1 MTRVRVRELPRWW
14 ACWGVRVRSAVAAVL
29 VLTAAL
35 ALAAVALLWLLQHSL
50 QSAADDGAAAR
61 AASLS
66 THLVSDPLNEIDP
79 TLLAT
84 DGRTTVIEVIDAAG
98 RIVLASQD
106 APAVPLIDAHP
117 GAGEALSLGG
127 VDNTTAGGDYRV
139 TAQGVSGPLGAYTV
153 LVGAGQDQI
162 DATLRTVAVLLA
174 VGFPVIALIGGAAT
188 YGLVGRSLRP
198 VERMRAQVSAISTA
212 DLSGR
217 VAVPA
222 ARDEISR
229 LAQTMNAM
237 LARIEAGHAAQ
248 RRFVGDASHELR
260 SPLATVTTALELAA
274 TRPGVLEPAMV
285 RGTLLPE
292 AHRMRYLVEDLLLLA
307 RADEK
312 GLPLHISDVDL
323 DDVLDTERARLRSA
337 GMVRVEGSV
346 HPVRV
351 RGDAT
356 GLGRVVRNLAD
367 NAARHARTTV
377 SLSATEH
384 DGTAVVVVS
393 DDGPG
398 VPEAERE
405 RIFERFVR
413 LDTDRARAV
422 GGSGLGLAI
431 VSEIVAAHGGGVTVH
446 TAPGGGARF
455 VVRLPVAGPAQQP
468 PSASSR

>member
-1 MTRVRVRELPRWW
+1 VRVHGLARVW
-14 ACWGVRVRSAVAAVL
+14 ARWGVRVRSALAAVL

-35 ALAAVALLWLLQHSL
+35 ALAAAALLWLLQHSL

-61 AASLS
+61 AGSLS
-66 THLVSDPLNEIDP
+66 THLVSDPLNEFDP

-84 DGRTTVIEVIDAAG
+84 DGRTTVIQVINTAG
-98 RIVLASQD
+98 QVVLASRG
-106 APAVPLIDAHP
+106 APAAALIVAHP
-117 GAGEALSLGG
+117 APGEVQSLGA
-127 VDNTTAGGDYRV
+127 VDNTSAGGDYRV
-139 TAQGVSGPLGAYTV
+139 TAQGVSGPNGAYTV

-188 YGLVGRSLRP
+188 YGLVGRSLGS
-198 VERMRAQVSAISTA
+198 VERMRTQVSAISTA
-212 DLSGR
+212 DLSER

-237 LARIEAGHAAQ
+237 LTRIEAGHTAQ

-285 RGTLLPE
+285 AHTLLPE
-292 AHRMRYLVEDLLLLA
+292 AHRMRSLVEDLLLLA

-312 GLPLHISDVDL
+312 GLPLHLSDVDL
-323 DDVLDTERARLRSA
+323 DDVLDTECRRLQSA
-337 GMVRVEGSV
+337 GTLQVSSTVA
-346 HPVRV
+346 PVRV
-351 RGDAT
+351 RGDASQ
-356 GLGRVVRNLAD
+356 LGRVVRNLAD
-367 NAARHARTTV
+367 NAARYAHSAV

-384 DGTAVVVVS
+384 GGTAVVVVS

-413 LDTDRARAV
+413 LDTDRARAA

-431 VSEIVAAHGGGVTVH
+431 VSEIVAAHGGSATVE
-446 TAPGGGARF
+446 TAAGGGARF
-455 VVRLPVAGPAQQP
+455 EVRLPVAGPAQP
-468 PSASSR
+468 PSARSR

>member
-1 MTRVRVRELPRWW
+1 MRVRELPWWW
-14 ACWGVRVRSAVAAVL
+14 ARWGVRVRSALAAVL

-35 ALAAVALLWLLQHSL
+35 ALAAVALLWLLRHSL

-84 DGRTTVIEVIDAAG
+84 DGRTTVIQVIDATG

-117 GAGEALSLGG
+117 GAGEVLGMGG

-139 TAQGVSGPLGAYTV
+139 TARGVSGPQGAYTV

-198 VERMRAQVSAISTA
+198 VERMRTQVSAISTA
-212 DLSGR
+212 DLSER

-229 LAQTMNAM
+229 LAVTMNAM

-260 SPLATVTTALELAA
+260 SPLATVTTALDLAA

-292 AHRMRYLVEDLLLLA
+292 AHRMRSLVEDLLLLA
-307 RADEK
+307 RADEQ

-323 DDVLDTERARLRSA
+323 DDVLDTECARLHAA
-337 GMVRVEGSV
+337 GTARVMCTTD
-346 HPVRV
+346 PVRV
-351 RGDAT
+351 RGDASQ
-356 GLGRVVRNLAD
+356 LARVVRNLAD
-367 NAARHARTTV
+367 NAARHARSTV
-377 SLSATEH
+377 SLSATVQE
-384 DGTAVVVVS
+384 GTAVLVVD

-413 LDTDRARAV
+413 LDTDRARAA

-431 VSEIVAAHGGGVTVH
+431 VTEIVAAHSGSVTVEP
-446 TAPGGGARF
+446 APGGGARF
-455 VVRLPVAGPAQQP
+455 LVRLPVAGPAQQP
-468 PSASSR
+468 PSAISR

>member
-1 MTRVRVRELPRWW
+1 MKVRELPRWW
-14 ACWGVRVRSAVAAVL
+14 ARWGVRVRSALAAVL
-29 VLTAAL
+29 VLTVAL
-35 ALAAVALLWLLQHSL
+35 ALAAVALLWLLQNSL

-84 DGRTTVIEVIDAAG
+84 DGRTTVIQVMDAAG

-174 VGFPVIALIGGAAT
+174 VGFPVIALIGGVAT

-198 VERMRAQVSAISTA
+198 VERMRTQVSAISTA
-212 DLSGR
+212 DLSER

-260 SPLATVTTALELAA
+260 SPLATVTTALDLAA

-292 AHRMRYLVEDLLLLA
+292 AHRMRSLVEDLLLLA
-307 RADEK
+307 RADEQ

-323 DDVLDTERARLRSA
+323 DDVLDTECRRLRSA
-337 GMVRVEGSV
+337 GR
-346 HPVRV
+346 R
-351 RGDAT
+351 R
-356 GLGRVVRNLAD
+356 
-367 NAARHARTTV
+367 
-377 SLSATEH
+377 
-384 DGTAVVVVS
+384 
-393 DDGPG
+393 
-398 VPEAERE
+398 
-405 RIFERFVR
+405 
-413 LDTDRARAV
+413 
-422 GGSGLGLAI
+422 
-431 VSEIVAAHGGGVTVH
+431 
-446 TAPGGGARF
+446 
-455 VVRLPVAGPAQQP
+455 
-468 PSASSR
+468 

>member
-1 MTRVRVRELPRWW
+1 MAVRGGVRVSAR
-14 ACWGVRVRSAVAAVL
+14 WGVRVRAAVAAVV
-29 VLTAAL
+29 VLTVAL
-35 ALAAVALLWLLQHSL
+35 ALAAVALLWLLQNSL
-50 QSAADDGAAAR
+50 QSAADDAAAAR

-84 DGRTTVIEVIDAAG
+84 DGHTTVIQVIDAAG
-98 RIVLASQD
+98 RVVLASQD
-106 APAVPLIDAHP
+106 GPAVPLVDAHP

-127 VDNTTAGGDYRV
+127 VDNTAAGGNYRV
-139 TAQGVSGPLGAYTV
+139 TAQGVSGPQGAYTV

-162 DATLRTVAVLLA
+162 DATLGTVAVLLA

-188 YGLVGRSLRP
+188 YALVGRSLGS
-198 VERMRAQVSAISTA
+198 VERLRAQVSAISTA

-217 VAVPA
+217 VAGPA

-351 RGDAT
+351 RGDASQ
-356 GLGRVVRNLAD
+356 LGRVVRNLAD

>member
-1 MTRVRVRELPRWW
+1 
-14 ACWGVRVRSAVAAVL
+14 
-29 VLTAAL
+29 
-35 ALAAVALLWLLQHSL
+35 
-50 QSAADDGAAAR
+50 
-61 AASLS
+61 
-66 THLVSDPLNEIDP
+66 
-79 TLLAT
+79 
-84 DGRTTVIEVIDAAG
+84 
-98 RIVLASQD
+98 
-106 APAVPLIDAHP
+106 
-117 GAGEALSLGG
+117 
-127 VDNTTAGGDYRV
+127 
-139 TAQGVSGPLGAYTV
+139 
-153 LVGAGQDQI
+153 
-162 DATLRTVAVLLA
+162 
-174 VGFPVIALIGGAAT
+174 
-188 YGLVGRSLRP
+188 
-198 VERMRAQVSAISTA
+198 
-212 DLSGR
+212 
-217 VAVPA
+217 
-222 ARDEISR
+222 
-229 LAQTMNAM
+229 MNAM

-260 SPLATVTTALELAA
+260 SPLATVTTALDLAA

-292 AHRMRYLVEDLLLLA
+292 AHRMRSLVEDLLLLA

-323 DDVLDTERARLRSA
+323 DDVLDTECRRLRSA
-337 GMVRVEGSV
+337 GTLRLDCSG

-356 GLGRVVRNLAD
+356 QLGRVVRNLAD

-393 DDGPG
+393 DDGLG

-413 LDTDRARAV
+413 LDTDRARAA

>member
-1 MTRVRVRELPRWW
+1 VRVRELPRWW

-84 DGRTTVIEVIDAAG
+84 DGRTTVIQVIDAAG

-106 APAVPLIDAHP
+106 APAVPLIDAQP
-117 GAGEALSLGG
+117 GAGEVLSMGG

-139 TAQGVSGPLGAYTV
+139 TAQGVSGPQGSYTV

-174 VGFPVIALIGGAAT
+174 IGFPVIALIGGAAT

-198 VERMRAQVSAISTA
+198 VERMRTQVSAISTA
-212 DLSGR
+212 DLSER

-260 SPLATVTTALELAA
+260 SPLATVTTALDLAA

-292 AHRMRYLVEDLLLLA
+292 AHRMRSLVEDLLLLA

-323 DDVLDTERARLRSA
+323 DDVLDTECRRLRSA
-337 GMVRVEGSV
+337 GTLRLDCSG

-356 GLGRVVRNLAD
+356 QLGRVVRNLAD

-393 DDGPG
+393 DDGLG

-413 LDTDRARAV
+413 LDTDRARAA

-431 VSEIVAAHGGGVTVH
+431 VSEIVAAHGGGVTVQ

-455 VVRLPVAGPAQQP
+455 VVRLPVAGPAQRP